1 MAHNGFL
8 QQKIKRAMFL
18 FGFVSILNTQLHRV
32 DCSFSPT
39 AKLSAPARKKG
50 VINLLVLI
58 FLLIVLVNLKRERSK
73 SQPTPEISLFWQL
86 YRSHFAQRFEKN
98 NVLLLLLLLLYIIDL
113 FAMLASIV
121 LPNVV
126 LHA

>member
-73 SQPTPEISLFWQL
+73 SQSTPEISLFWQL
-86 YRSHFAQRFEKN
+86 YRSHLAQRFEKN
-98 NVLLLLLLLLYIIDL
+98 NVLLLLLYIIDL

-121 LPNVV
+121 LPNAV